1 MGSSAAEASA
11 DILVAGAGAAG
22 LSAAI
27 ALAEAGFSVVCVGHV
42 DRRANGRTLALFE
55 ASLRFYKA
63 LGLWPKMRAK
73 SAPIEKIRMIDATGA
88 RLSAPSVAFA
98 ASEIGLAAFGANV
111 ENDVLVACLAETA
124 AACPG
129 LELHEGLLADLRFGT
144 DAVHA
149 TTAEGRTIEA
159 KLVVA
164 ADGRASL
171 ARKKACVSART
182 WTYPQVALTAL
193 LSHAKPHR
201 NTSTEFHTRSGPCTL
216 VPLRPSDGVPH
227 RSSLVW
233 LMTPEEAERRRD
245 LDDAQLG
252 AEVAGQ
258 CDHILGRMAAGGARG
273 FFPMAG
279 MSADR
284 LAGHRIALIG
294 EAAHVFPPL
303 AAQGLNLSLRD
314 CAALVEV
321 LEDARDEGYDIGTTR
336 TLAAYERARRNDIYW
351 RTNGVDILNRSLLMD
366 VLPVDLLRGAGLFAF
381 SMIGPLRR
389 AIMREGVVPHG
400 TLPRLMQKRPRLRA
414 APH

>member
-1 MGSSAAEASA
+1 MGSSASEARA

-27 ALAEAGFSVVCVGHV
+27 ALAEAGFDVVCVGQV

-63 LGLWPKMRAK
+63 LGLWPRMRAK

-88 RLSAPSVAFA
+88 LLAAPEAFFS

-111 ENDVLVACLAETA
+111 ENDVLVECLADHA

-129 LELHEGLLADLRFGT
+129 LRLHEGLLEDVRYGT
-144 DAVHA
+144 DLVHA
-149 TTAEGRTIEA
+149 TTADGRTLTA
-159 KLVVA
+159 KLIVA

-171 ARKKACVSART
+171 ARTKAGLSART
-182 WTYPQVALTAL
+182 WAYPQVALTAL
-193 LSHAKPHR
+193 LSHEKPHR
-201 NTSTEFHTRSGPCTL
+201 NISTEFHTRSGPCTL
-216 VPLRPSDGVPH
+216 VPLRPLEGAPH

-233 LMTPEEAERRRD
+233 LMSPEEAERRRG
-245 LDDAQLG
+245 LDDKALAGEVARQVDHLLG
-252 AEVAGQ
+252 AMSM
-258 CDHILGRMAAGGARG
+258 DGARG
-273 FFPMAG
+273 QFPMAG
-279 MSADR
+279 MSADK

-314 CAALVEV
+314 CAALVEAV
-321 LEDARDEGYDIGTTR
+321 EDAREAGEDIGTIR
-336 TLAAYERARRNDIYW
+336 ALGGYSRARRDDIFW
-351 RTNGVDILNRSLLMD
+351 RTNGIDLLNRSLLMD
-366 VLPVDLLRGAGLFAF
+366 VVPVDALRGAGLFAF

-400 TLPRLMQKRPRLRA
+400 TLPRLMQKRPRLRT
-414 APH
+414 APP